1 MIKNT
6 GVSMLQF
13 SALNKNVNNDNLDFS
28 LFGGGTTGYPTN
40 DDYVCQIIN
49 NSVNKGVDIRQF
61 LTNGTNHLAAGR
73 QKGIWQV
80 WINGTRVYRSSNK
93 TANNASISASFNH
106 INISQHTLNNNTLV
120 VNDIRLA
127 SNVNI
132 YGDSATITVP
142 SLPLTAI

>member
-1 MIKNT
+1 M
-6 GVSMLQF
+6 
-13 SALNKNVNNDNLDFS
+13 
-28 LFGGGTTGYPTN
+28 FGGGTTGYPTN

-73 QKGIWQV
+73 QNGIWQV
-80 WINGTRVYRSSNK
+80 WINGTRVYRSTN
-93 TANNASISASFNH
+93 TTNNA
-106 INISQHTLNNNTLV
+106 NISTIINSVIIYQDKANGDTFV
-120 VNDIRLA
+120 VDDIRLA